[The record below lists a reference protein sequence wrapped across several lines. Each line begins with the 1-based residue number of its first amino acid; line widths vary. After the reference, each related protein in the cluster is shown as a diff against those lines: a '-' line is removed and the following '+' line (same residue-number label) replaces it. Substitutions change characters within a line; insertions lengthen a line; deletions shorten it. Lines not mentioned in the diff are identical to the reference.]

1 MDPLLAAI
9 RREVGAIIAKL
20 HKQDFSDSVDPMTA
34 MGGGASPYMKELAEK
49 LAFIKAEVLSQ
60 FNTPEVS
67 RGWSVDLLQL
77 LTMSNIHTFCQGDI
91 YCPVRDQNVRAPRLY
106 CEAVGRNRKVTADE

>member
-1 MDPLLAAI
+1 MLMLDIKGHYYQSSFLNNHRPDPSLPGRSNLSL
-9 RREVGAIIAKL
+9 GYGL
-20 HKQDFSDSVDPMTA
+20 
-34 MGGGASPYMKELAEK
+34 GGGASPYMKELAEK

-77 LTMSNIHTFCQGDI
+77 LTMSHIHASC
-91 YCPVRDQNVRAPRLY
+91 
-106 CEAVGRNRKVTADE
+106 